1 METVSVDHHVVR
13 QAGLRQAVIDLG
25 VLDGSRPWARENAWS
40 KSGAGVLRAT
50 CNSPALAI

>member
-1 METVSVDHHVVR
+1 MSVDHHVVR
-13 QAGLRQAVIDLG
+13 QAGLRQVVIDLG